1 MSSPLVSVIIP
12 CYNASKYVEKAVRSI
27 MEQTY
32 NNLEILVANDC
43 STDNTLEILEKLSSE
58 DSRIKIINN
67 EQNLKIV
74 KTLNKL
80 ISIAS
85 GKYIARMDAD
95 DISLPDRIE
104 KQVLFLE
111 ENYEYALCGTNTWH
125 INESGSIIG
134 KSNLPLTYEE
144 NKYYLSYYSTFYHPT
159 ITIRSDVYK
168 NNLYSDDFLYAEDYE
183 LWCRLIFKEKIKA
196 ANLKERL
203 FKYRCFQTQSS
214 SVHHQEQITASSK
227 IFDSYEIINKKN
239 VHMHKNVYFMHDKK
253 NVNED
258 EFAYINNQY
267 KELCKKTFIY
277 SYECLHKLFYHVFKC
292 YSKTA
297 LLPFIL
303 RPKGF
308 ITFVRILRG
317 R

>member
-1 MSSPLVSVIIP
+1 MNSSLVSVIIP

-43 STDNTLEILEKLSSE
+43 STDNTLEILELLSKE

-67 EQNLKIV
+67 DQNLKIV

-80 ISIAS
+80 ISIAN

-104 KQVLFLE
+104 KQVFFLE
-111 ENYEYALCGTNTWH
+111 ENHEYALCGTNAWH
-125 INESGSIIG
+125 INESGNIIG
-134 KSNLPLTYEE
+134 KSNLPLTYED
-144 NKYYLSYYSTFYHPT
+144 NKFYLDYYSTFYHPT
-159 ITIRSDVYK
+159 IMIRSDVYK

-196 ANLKERL
+196 ANLNERL
-203 FKYRCFQTQSS
+203 FKYRFFQTQSS

-227 IFDSYEIINKKN
+227 IFDSYEIIDKKD
-239 VHMHKNVYFMHDKK
+239 VHQHKNVFFMHDKK
-253 NVNED
+253 NVNEA
-258 EFAYINNQY
+258 EFAYIKKQY
-267 KELCKKTFIY
+267 KELCKKNFLY
-277 SYECLHKLFYHVFKC
+277 SYECLHKLFYHVFMC
-292 YSKTA
+292 YSKTV
-297 LLPFIL
+297 LLQFIL
-303 RPKGF
+303 RPKGI
-308 ITFVRILRG
+308 ITFIKILRG
-317 R
+317 K